1 MSAVGSLL
9 PRPRRIDSGD
19 GTFVLTDRTGVH
31 APDELAGVV
40 TRLQALLRPATGFP
54 LRETSEARE
63 AISLRIAEEFEPEHF
78 EVRVSP
84 TGVTV
89 VGGDRAAI
97 LHGVQ
102 VLLQLLPPAI
112 HRRAKVDGVAWTIP
126 AVTIVD
132 GPRFRWRG
140 VLLDVARYFLPKH
153 DVLRFIDLMAMH
165 RLNMLHWHLTDD
177 QGWRI
182 EILRYPRLTEVASW
196 RNGTQISPQ
205 PDSPTDGR
213 PHGGFYTQ
221 DDIREI
227 VAYAAERGVTIVPE
241 LDVPGHSQAAIAAYP
256 HLGVTGAQLAVSQR
270 MALIEDVLSVEETT
284 VSFFADVF
292 DEVMDLFPGP
302 YIGVGGDECP
312 KDQWHGDERTQQ
324 LMRERG
330 IADEEQLQAWF
341 IRQLDDRITSRGRT
355 LYGWDEI
362 LEGDLA
368 PSATVA
374 SWRGMTGAIRAAQ
387 QGHDVVACPED
398 VVYLDYRQSDR
409 DDEPI
414 PIAFAT
420 TVEHVYAFDPIPPQ
434 LNDEDARH
442 VLGGQANIWTE
453 FMDSARVV
461 DYFAF
466 PRLCALAEA
475 LWSSGE
481 RDFSEF
487 APRLEQHL
495 RRLDAV
501 GVEYRRASGPLPWQT
516 RPGIA
521 GKPITRE
528 LRAARIAELVAN
540 IAG

>member
-1 MSAVGSLL
+1 MSALISLL
-9 PRPRRIDSGD
+9 PKPYRVEPAD
-19 GTFVLTDRTGVH
+19 GSFVLTDRTGVQ
-31 APDELAGVV
+31 APDELADVV
-40 TRLQALLRPATGFP
+40 ARLQSLLRPATGFL
-54 LRETSEARE
+54 LRESLEARD
-63 AISLRIAEEFEPEHF
+63 AISLGLTDRLGPEHY
-78 EVRVSP
+78 ELTVTP
-84 TGVTV
+84 EGVTV
-89 VGGDRAAI
+89 LGGDRAAI
-97 LHGVQ
+97 LHAVQ
-102 VLLQLLPPAI
+102 VLLQLLPPEI

-126 AVTIVD
+126 AVVIHD

-140 VLLDVARYFLPKH
+140 AMLDVARYFLPKQ

-165 RLNMLHWHLTDD
+165 RLNVLHWHLTDD
-177 QGWRI
+177 QGWRV
-182 EILRYPRLTEVASW
+182 EIRRYPKLTEVASW
-196 RNGTQISPQ
+196 RAGTQIGPQ
-205 PDSPTDGR
+205 PDSPSDGR
-213 PHGGFYTQ
+213 PHGGYYTQ
-221 DDIREI
+221 DDIREV
-227 VAYAAERGVTIVPE
+227 VAYGAERGVTIVPE

-256 HLGVTGAQLAVSQR
+256 QLGVTGAQLEVSQR
-270 MALIEDVLSVEETT
+270 MALIKDVLNVEDTT
-284 VSFFADVF
+284 VSFFTHVF
-292 DEVMDLFPGP
+292 DEVMDLFPGR

-312 KDQWHGDERTQQ
+312 KDQWRGDARTQQ

-330 IADEEQLQAWF
+330 IADEEQLQSWF
-341 IRQLDDRITSRGRT
+341 IRQLDARITSRGRT

-362 LEGDLA
+362 LEGELA

-409 DDEPI
+409 ADEPI

-420 TVEHVYAFDPIPPQ
+420 TVEDVYAFEPVPPQ
-434 LNDEDARH
+434 LNDQEARH

-453 FMDSARVV
+453 FIDSARVI

-481 RDFSEF
+481 RCFAEF

-501 GVEYRRASGPLPWQT
+501 GVEYRHASGPLPWQT

-521 GKPITRE
+521 GKPVTRE
-528 LRAARIAELVAN
+528 QRAARIAELVAN